1 MKYWILTGGFTNFLC
16 KSCSKI
22 GHIDGKVVRKR
33 EKMSNLQNQMQ
44 EMREKYKDWYMFN
57 TDIIAVSNVKF
68 ISLIAKTSIV
78 MGVLLIFSNRKNQK
92 LSTIGLL

>member
-1 MKYWILTGGFTNFLC
+1 
-16 KSCSKI
+16 
-22 GHIDGKVVRKR
+22 
-33 EKMSNLQNQMQ
+33 MSNLQNQMQ